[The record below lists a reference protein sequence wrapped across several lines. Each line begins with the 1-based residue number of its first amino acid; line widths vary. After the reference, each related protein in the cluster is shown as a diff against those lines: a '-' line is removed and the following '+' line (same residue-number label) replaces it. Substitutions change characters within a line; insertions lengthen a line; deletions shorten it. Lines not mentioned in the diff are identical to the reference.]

1 MIFTSLCLAVEGW
14 ILFVSGLHEETDE
27 DDVYSK
33 FADFGQIK
41 NLSINLDRRTGFF
54 KGYALVEFETYDA
67 ALKAKEELD
76 GSDFYEQQMNVSWAF
91 VKGPNARRR

>member
-1 MIFTSLCLAVEGW
+1 M
-14 ILFVSGLHEETDE
+14 SGLHEETDE

-33 FADFGQIK
+33 FSDFGQIK
-41 NLSINLDRRTGFF
+41 NLNINLDRRTGFF

-76 GSDFYEQQMNVSWAF
+76 GSELYGQPMNVNWAF
-91 VKGPNARRR
+91 VKGPNRRRV